1 MTARWALM
9 QGARCANVVEQD
21 AMPQIGG
28 HWVECTGL
36 AVGPGSRLVGGEWLP
51 PLPAVAMSV
60 SMRQA
65 KLALH
70 AGGHLA
76 AVEAAIAALPE
87 PQRTLAQIEWT
98 SASVVERASA
108 TVALIAASAG
118 LTESQLDALFAQA
131 ATL

>member
-1 MTARWALM
+1 MSDYITETIG
-9 QGARCANVVEQD
+9 GATVTRL
-21 AMPQIGG
+21 AMP
-28 HWVECTGL
+28 
-36 AVGPGSRLVGGEWLP
+36 A
-51 PLPAVAMSV
+51 PAPVIVPTV

-65 KLALH
+65 KLALY

-76 AVEAAIAALPE
+76 AVEAAISALPE

-98 SASVVERASA
+98 SAAVVERNSA
-108 TVALIAASAG
+108 TVALIASAAG

>member
-1 MTARWALM
+1 MSDYIT
-9 QGARCANVVEQD
+9 ET
-21 AMPQIGG
+21 IGG
-28 HWVECTGL
+28 ATVTRL
-36 AVGPGSRLVGGEWLP
+36 AI
-51 PLPAVAMSV
+51 PASAPVIVPTV

-65 KLALH
+65 KLALY

-87 PQRTLAQIEWT
+87 PQHTLAQIEWT
-98 SASVVERASA
+98 SAAVVERTSA
-108 TVALIAASAG
+108 TVALIATAAG

>member
-1 MTARWALM
+1 MKRWALM
-9 QGARCANVVEQD
+9 QGAVCANVVEQD
-21 AMPQIGG
+21 EQPQIGG
-28 HWVECTGL
+28 EWVECTGL

-51 PLPAVAMSV
+51 ALPAVASTV

-65 KLALH
+65 KLALY

-87 PQRTLAQIEWT
+87 PQHTLAQIEWT
-98 SASVVERASA
+98 SAAVVERTSA
-108 TVALIAASAG
+108 TVALIASAAG